1 MPTVRDERV
10 VAAGATVANIL
21 AGSQF
26 EFMRV
31 PSHIAVY
38 AARDG
43 AGGVGTLFL
52 DASFGNVIETDQTSV
67 PTKGAGLGPHTNED
81 QLISAVA
88 SAGDRLVIRL
98 RNTDGAGAHN
108 SRVLIKITPLA

>member
-1 MPTVRDERV
+1 MPTVRDERA

-38 AARDG
+38 AVRDG
-43 AGGVGTLFL
+43 AGAGGLL
-52 DASFGNVIETDQTSV
+52 NIDASFGNVIETDAAQV
-67 PTKGAGLGPHTNED
+67 PTFTDDLGPDVDKH
-81 QLISAVA
+81 QVVSAVA
-88 SAGDRLVIRL
+88 SAGDRLVLRL
-98 RNTDGAGAHN
+98 RNGDGVNAQN

>member
-1 MPTVRDERV
+1 MPTIRDERV
-10 VAAGATVANIL
+10 VAAGEAIPNIL

-38 AARDG
+38 AVRDG
-43 AGGVGTLFL
+43 AAPPGSLFL
-52 DASFGNVIETDQTSV
+52 DASFGNVIETDSTAI
-67 PTKGAGLGPHTNED
+67 PTKTGGPNVNED

-88 SAGDRLVIRL
+88 SAGDRLVLRL
-98 RNTDGAGAHN
+98 RNTDGALAHDA
-108 SRVLIKITPLA
+108 RTLVKITPLA

>member
-1 MPTVRDERV
+1 MPTIRDERA

-38 AARDG
+38 AVRDG
-43 AGGVGTLFL
+43 AGVAGLLNL
-52 DASFGNVIETDQTSV
+52 DASFGNVIETDAAQV
-67 PTKGAGLGPHTNED
+67 PTFGAGLGPNTNEH
-81 QLISAVA
+81 QIVSAVA
-88 SAGDRLVIRL
+88 AAGDRLVLRL
-98 RNTDGAGAHN
+98 RNGDGANAQN
-108 SRVLIKITPLA
+108 SRVLVKITPLG